1 MVPSPCH
8 TFPSAHRFCWD
19 CLPYLGKVG
28 DTDTMTS
35 PHGYCFSP
43 LSPSPSFPFLSHTTS
58 RGPLIFCAQSLSA
71 HFQDTIPHHVYTLE
85 SGVCWLNSN
94 AQGSHS
100 RLTATPL
107 LHFLALWEFLL
118 LVVWSIPRCM
128 EPVESLLVD
137 CLSLSVSF
145 HAGPCS
151 FFLLWF
157 GIVLPIYLLCPV
169 RLKHS

>member
-1 MVPSPCH
+1 MP
-8 TFPSAHRFCWD
+8 
-19 CLPYLGKVG
+19 
-28 DTDTMTS
+28 
-35 PHGYCFSP
+35 P
-43 LSPSPSFPFLSHTTS
+43 LSGEGRRHGHHDLSPWLLLLTFVYFTFLSSLVTHITRTPRVLCPEPFRSFPGYDPTS
-58 RGPLIFCAQSLSA
+58 CLHP
-71 HFQDTIPHHVYTLE
+71 E

-100 RLTATPL
+100 RLIATPL

-118 LVVWSIPRCM
+118 LVVWSVPRCM
-128 EPVESLLVD
+128 EPVESLLAD

-157 GIVLPIYLLCPV
+157 GIVLPVYLLCPV
-169 RLKHS
+169 RVNHS